1 MRAMLRNLTK
11 RVRRWSGAGAVHN
24 ARVEVD
30 GAMRSVTE
38 IDRQLRRVI
47 DTPPRRAA

>member
-1 MRAMLRNLTK
+1 MRAMVRKMTK

-24 ARVEVD
+24 ARLEVD
-30 GAMRSVTE
+30 RAARSVIE
-38 IDRQLRRVI
+38 LDRQLRRVT